1 MMQENLLAH
10 NPVCLPVLVD
20 DSISTEMIDRKQTI
34 RFIYYSIST
43 LSSVHFEDCFLAAI
57 RLAAMLERFSRND
70 TGMQY
75 AATIEETEST
85 KQKTHSANSPA
96 SMSVSQMPSS
106 DAAMPITARMANE
119 IMPVLVIAFSNF

>member
-1 MMQENLLAH
+1 MQGVAAGYCEDCRVVRDISDIRAPDPFWVRCLFFMMPENLLAH

-20 DSISTEMIDRKQTI
+20 DSTSTEMIDRKQTI

-85 KQKTHSANSPA
+85 K
-96 SMSVSQMPSS
+96 
-106 DAAMPITARMANE
+106 
-119 IMPVLVIAFSNF
+119 